1 MFGAK
6 NWSAWFDGLAMD
18 ANTVIRLGAVG
29 NIACTAEEESAM
41 VQAEG
46 CCKATGSR
54 GGCNGS
60 RDTGGK
66 VRPYTRLSDEGSPGL
81 DPVTIVKFVIKGAS
95 GFPKVMVCSPVSAAF
110 AY

>member
-1 MFGAK
+1 
-6 NWSAWFDGLAMD
+6 
-18 ANTVIRLGAVG
+18 
-29 NIACTAEEESAM
+29 M

-54 GGCNGS
+54 EVCDGS
-60 RDTGGK
+60 SDTGGK

-81 DPVTIVKFVIKGAS
+81 DPVTMVKFVTKGAS
-95 GFPKVMVCSPVSAAF
+95 GFLRVMFCSPGSAAF